1 MGAIGDQGSL
11 RIASEIHVDDKP
23 PGYEYAGTHPRLTGE
38 EFLASLQD
46 VSTWTKTAIGWLPAA
61 EPESSSVAA

>member
-46 VSTWTKTAIGWLPAA
+46 VST
-61 EPESSSVAA
+61 